1 LALLSP
7 AGLPAA
13 AWAQEV
19 QSSDRAAYERRNG
32 RPIVAPDDRRRAEP
46 PSPSDLLMSLVSG
59 LPPMNTRGIDLNRE
73 PEIAG
78 ALGRA
83 IRPRGVGATPIAA
96 RTDRTR
102 GFFLVAPAPNL
113 IDGAL
118 CPGAVVVFL
127 SDGTLRSAARNPTG
141 LRFPPADGF
150 SGDRAGGDSVRDEF
164 AVAGLQF
171 AVGVPKASVSVP
183 GAVLPWIILAGGL
196 PLAGLV
202 GAVGVI
208 GVRRARAQ
216 QGFDRIFN
224 LSPDLVA
231 VANFGGH
238 FISVNPAAEQVLGY
252 TEKELLARLYLDFV
266 HPDDRER
273 TAAEAAAIGQ
283 GKATL
288 SFENRLVRRDGSV
301 RVSNGRRR
309 SSSRMRSCTG
319 WRAT

>member
-1 LALLSP
+1 
-7 AGLPAA
+7 
-13 AWAQEV
+13 
-19 QSSDRAAYERRNG
+19 
-32 RPIVAPDDRRRAEP
+32 
-46 PSPSDLLMSLVSG
+46 
-59 LPPMNTRGIDLNRE
+59 MNTLGIDLNRE

-78 ALGRA
+78 ALARA

-113 IDGAL
+113 IDGVL
-118 CPGAVVVFL
+118 CRVAVVVFL
-127 SDGTLRSAARNPTG
+127 SDGTVRSAATNPTG

-164 AVAGLQF
+164 AVAGKQF

-183 GAVLPWIILAGGL
+183 GAGLPWIMLAGGFCSPVSPVL
-196 PLAGLV
+196 LV
-202 GAVGVI
+202 SSGCGERGRSKI
-208 GVRRARAQ
+208 LTP
-216 QGFDRIFN
+216 IFN
-224 LSPDLVA
+224 ISADLVA

-238 FISVNPAAEQVLGY
+238 FIRVNSAAEQVLGY

-273 TAAEAAAIGQ
+273 TAAEAAATDQ
-283 GKATL
+283 GKTTL
-288 SFENRLVRRDGSV
+288 SFENRLVRRDGCV